1 MGLVVHLEC
10 EEPPASFRWANAPC
24 VQEIGDFIV
33 RKFKLGA
40 VVAFVDVL
48 VEVLHRPNRS
58 AHLDVTVRLEH
69 RDQVWGCTAP
79 PSDYL
84 AARRSSYGSSRSHL
98 YDT

>member
-10 EEPPASFRWANAPC
+10 EEPPTSFWWTNVPC
-24 VQEIGDFIV
+24 IQGIGDFIV

-48 VEVLHRPNRS
+48 VEVLHRPSRS
-58 AHLDVTVRLEH
+58 AHLDVNVRLEH

-79 PSDYL
+79 PNDYPT
-84 AARRSSYGSSRSHL
+84 ARRSSCGLSRPPVD
-98 YDT
+98 DT